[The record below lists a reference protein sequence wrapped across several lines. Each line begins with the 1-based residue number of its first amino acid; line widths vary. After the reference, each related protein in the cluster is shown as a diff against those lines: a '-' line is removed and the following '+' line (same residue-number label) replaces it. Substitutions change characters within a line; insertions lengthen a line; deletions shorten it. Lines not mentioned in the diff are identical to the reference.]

1 MSIPTS
7 RSDYSVLLLASDW
20 LTVDAALDSLAYSL
34 RSEGWDVEEGD
45 EEHEGQHPYWRSWL
59 EFTED
64 IRRAG
69 ADRLPERPSDPQELA
84 TWPPLDLRIEIE
96 LSEVQWQ
103 LVISALN
110 DSATVSSRLGNHD
123 EAADT
128 RGVAREITTELKGH
142 GWQPL
147 LDDINPLHSR
157 EAS

>member
-1 MSIPTS
+1 VGIPAS
-7 RSDYSVLLLASDW
+7 CSAYSVLLPASDW
-20 LTVDAALDSLAYSL
+20 LTIDAALDSLAYIL
-34 RSEGWDVEEGD
+34 RSEGWDVVEDD

-59 EFTED
+59 AFTED

-69 ADRLPERPSDPQELA
+69 EDRLPERPGDPQELA
-84 TWPPLDLRIEIE
+84 IWPSLDLEIEID

-110 DSATVSSRLGNHD
+110 DAATVRSRLGNHD
-123 EAADT
+123 EAAEA
-128 RGVAREITTELKGH
+128 RGVARELTAELKGQ

-147 LDDINPLHSR
+147 PGEINPLHSR

>member
-1 MSIPTS
+1 VSIPAS
-7 RSDYSVLLLASDW
+7 NSDYSILLSASDW
-20 LTVDAALDSLAYSL
+20 LTADAALDSLAYSL
-34 RSEGWDVEEGD
+34 RSEGWDVEEGA

-59 EFTED
+59 DFTGD

-69 ADRLPERPSDPQELA
+69 EDRLPERPSDPRELA
-84 TWPPLDLRIEIE
+84 TWPPLDFKIEIE

-103 LVISALN
+103 LVLSALN

-123 EAADT
+123 EAADI
-128 RGVAREITTELKGH
+128 RGVAQEITAELKGQ

-147 LDDINPLHSR
+147 PGEINPLHVR